1 MAIARLLPLLVLL
14 ADGVAAQSAPTWAR
28 GPASGSQQIRIFIRA
43 DDLGYTHASNI
54 AFRQLAEKGAVTDAS
69 LMAVGPWFTEAVQ
82 VARAYP
88 SVSIGLHLAITSEWR
103 SLRWGPILGA
113 ERVPTLVSADGNLYK
128 NYWTRNLRDR
138 PAEARAIRTDQLP
151 SIQDV
156 DAEIRA
162 QVAFARRQGLQL
174 DYLDCHMGAACLP
187 PLRSAM
193 IKLAEELCLPI
204 PEHGWMGDQEVGFQ
218 PTESAATNIS
228 NFTKLLDSLRPG
240 LYRIVAHPAV
250 NTEELRAVDSLDGE
264 SEARKRQAELDA
276 LLSSEIAA
284 TIRRRGIQLVSIRD
298 LWDPRTCKLR

>member
-1 MAIARLLPLLVLL
+1 MSMARILPFLVFL
-14 ADGVAAQSAPTWAR
+14 ADAVVAQSEPAWAR
-28 GPASGSQQIRIFIRA
+28 GPASGSQHIRIFIRV
-43 DDLGYTHASNI
+43 DDLGYTHASNT
-54 AFRQLAEKGAVTDAS
+54 ALRQLAEKGVVTDAS

-113 ERVPTLVSADGNLYK
+113 ERVPTLVSADGSFYK
-128 NYWTRNLRDR
+128 NYWTRNLRDL
-138 PAEARAIRTDQLP
+138 PADARAIRTDQLP

-174 DYLDCHMGAACLP
+174 DYLDCHMGATCLP
-187 PLRSAM
+187 PIRSAM
-193 IKLAEELCLPI
+193 IRLAEELCLPI

-218 PTESAATNIS
+218 PTESAVTNIS

-276 LLSSEIAA
+276 LLSPEIAA
-284 TIRRRGIQLVSIRD
+284 VIRRRGIQLVSIRD